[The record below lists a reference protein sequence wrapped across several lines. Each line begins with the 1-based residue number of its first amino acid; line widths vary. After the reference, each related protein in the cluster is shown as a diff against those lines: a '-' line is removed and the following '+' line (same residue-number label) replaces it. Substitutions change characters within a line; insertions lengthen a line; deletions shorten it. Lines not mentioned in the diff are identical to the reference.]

1 MDRILIIG
9 CSCSGKSTLARA
21 MGKKLHLPVVHLD
34 QLWWREGWHNVTL
47 EEFDAQLAK
56 ALKQERWII
65 DGNYGELYFNERLTD
80 ADRIILFQF
89 SRVRCLIR
97 VLRRYQMYKGQTRP
111 DLAENCPEKIDAEFL
126 FWVLF
131 KGRSRRRRNHFKQI
145 AQQYADKA
153 VVLKSPR
160 AVKQFLS
167 QNKY

>member
-1 MDRILIIG
+1 MKIAVIG
-9 CSCSGKSTLARA
+9 YSGSGKSTLAA
-21 MGKKLHLPVVHLD
+21 TLGKQLSIPVLHLDAINFEAGWVERN
-34 QLWWREGWHNVTL
+34 RE
-47 EEFDAQLAK
+47 EAK
-56 ALKQERWII
+56 ALVAVFLQHESWII

-153 VVLKSPR
+153 VVLESPR

>member
-1 MDRILIIG
+1 MKIAVIG
-9 CSCSGKSTLARA
+9 YSGSGKSTLAA
-21 MGKKLHLPVVHLD
+21 TLGKQLSIPVLHLDAINFESGWVERN
-34 QLWWREGWHNVTL
+34 RE
-47 EEFDAQLAK
+47 EAK
-56 ALKQERWII
+56 ALVADFLQHESWII

>member
-1 MDRILIIG
+1 MKIAVIG
-9 CSCSGKSTLARA
+9 YSGSGKSTLAA
-21 MGKKLHLPVVHLD
+21 TLGKQLSIPVLHLDAINFEAGWVERN
-34 QLWWREGWHNVTL
+34 RE
-47 EEFDAQLAK
+47 EAK
-56 ALKQERWII
+56 ALIADFLQHESWII

>member
-1 MDRILIIG
+1 MKIAVIG
-9 CSCSGKSTLARA
+9 YSGSGKSTLAA
-21 MGKKLHLPVVHLD
+21 TLGKQLSIPVLHLDAINFEAGWVERN
-34 QLWWREGWHNVTL
+34 RE
-47 EEFDAQLAK
+47 EAK
-56 ALKQERWII
+56 ALVADFLQHESWII

-131 KGRSRRRRNHFKQI
+131 
-145 AQQYADKA
+145 
-153 VVLKSPR
+153 
-160 AVKQFLS
+160 
-167 QNKY
+167 

>member
-1 MDRILIIG
+1 MKIAVIG
-9 CSCSGKSTLARA
+9 YSGSGKSTLAA
-21 MGKKLHLPVVHLD
+21 ALGKQLSIPVLHLD
-34 QLWWREGWHNVTL
+34 AINFEAGWVERNQ
-47 EEFDAQLAK
+47 EEAK
-56 ALKQERWII
+56 ALIADFLQHESWII

>member
-1 MDRILIIG
+1 MKIAVIG
-9 CSCSGKSTLARA
+9 YSGSGKSTLAA
-21 MGKKLHLPVVHLD
+21 TLGKQLSIPVLHLDAINFEAGWVERN
-34 QLWWREGWHNVTL
+34 RE
-47 EEFDAQLAK
+47 EAK
-56 ALKQERWII
+56 ALIADFLQHESWII

-145 AQQYADKA
+145 TQQYTDKI
-153 VVLKSPR
+153 VVLKSPW

-167 QNKY
+167 QDKF

>member
-1 MDRILIIG
+1 MKIAVIG
-9 CSCSGKSTLARA
+9 YSGSGKSTLAA
-21 MGKKLHLPVVHLD
+21 VLGKQLSIPVLHLDAINFEAGWVERN
-34 QLWWREGWHNVTL
+34 RE
-47 EEFDAQLAK
+47 EAK
-56 ALKQERWII
+56 ALVADFLQHESWII

-89 SRVRCLIR
+89 SRVRCLAR

>member
-1 MDRILIIG
+1 MKIAVIG
-9 CSCSGKSTLARA
+9 YSGSGKSTLAA
-21 MGKKLHLPVVHLD
+21 TLGKQLSIPVLHLDAINFEAGWVERN
-34 QLWWREGWHNVTL
+34 RE
-47 EEFDAQLAK
+47 EAK
-56 ALKQERWII
+56 ARVADFLQHESWII

>member
-1 MDRILIIG
+1 MKIAVIG
-9 CSCSGKSTLARA
+9 YSGSGKSTLAA
-21 MGKKLHLPVVHLD
+21 TLGKQLSIPVLHLD
-34 QLWWREGWHNVTL
+34 AINFEAGWAERNRE
-47 EEFDAQLAK
+47 EAK
-56 ALKQERWII
+56 ALVADFLQHESWII

>member
-1 MDRILIIG
+1 MKIAVIG
-9 CSCSGKSTLARA
+9 YSGSGKSTLAA
-21 MGKKLHLPVVHLD
+21 VLGKQLSIPVLHLDAINFEAGWVERN
-34 QLWWREGWHNVTL
+34 RE
-47 EEFDAQLAK
+47 EAK
-56 ALKQERWII
+56 ALVADFLQHESWII

-89 SRVRCLIR
+89 SRVRCLAR

-145 AQQYADKA
+145 AQQYADKTA
-153 VVLKSPR
+153 VLKSPQ

>member
-1 MDRILIIG
+1 MKIAVIG
-9 CSCSGKSTLARA
+9 YSGSGKSTLAA
-21 MGKKLHLPVVHLD
+21 TLGKQLSIPVLHLDAINFEAGWVERN
-34 QLWWREGWHNVTL
+34 RE
-47 EEFDAQLAK
+47 EAK
-56 ALKQERWII
+56 ALVADFLQHESWII

>member
-1 MDRILIIG
+1 MKIAVIG
-9 CSCSGKSTLARA
+9 YSGSGKSTLAA
-21 MGKKLHLPVVHLD
+21 TLGKQLSIPVLHLDAINFEAGWVERN
-34 QLWWREGWHNVTL
+34 RE
-47 EEFDAQLAK
+47 EAK
-56 ALKQERWII
+56 ARVAHFLQHESWII

>member
-1 MDRILIIG
+1 MKIAVIG
-9 CSCSGKSTLARA
+9 YSGSGKSTLAA
-21 MGKKLHLPVVHLD
+21 TLGKQLSIPVLHLDAINFEAGWVERN
-34 QLWWREGWHNVTL
+34 RE
-47 EEFDAQLAK
+47 EAK
-56 ALKQERWII
+56 ARVADFLHHESWII